1 MNMILLNSLMVLL
14 LISNGFFAGS
24 LVSAFIARNLYKQVV
39 LKEFRAKDKII
50 RNQKALIKQMQEK
63 GEVKVEVVN
72 PNADLDFPKG

>member
-14 LISNGFFAGS
+14 LVSNGFFAGS
-24 LVSAFIARNLYKQVV
+24 LVSAIIARNLYKQVV
-39 LKEFRAKDKII
+39 IKEFQAKDKII